1 MNKKVKVKNILLGS
15 GDLTTGIDIEKL
27 IKHFIL

>member
-1 MNKKVKVKNILLGS
+1 MNKKVKEKNILLGS
-15 GDLTTGIDIEKL
+15 GDLRTGIDIEKL